1 MSGLDTS
8 APVTGNGPN
17 ASRHAKHVSDGWAR
31 GAEPFPWPEGGTLGL
46 GVVSNP
52 ASGRRRRRPTEVQAF
67 LSGHRHVH
75 YVEAGSPGEMP
86 VAMESLA
93 RAGVHVLAVDG
104 GDGTAQMVLTAL
116 FQRSPFETR
125 PLLALLPSGT
135 TNMTARD
142 VGVAGSPLRALDR
155 VVAWTLGDRRA
166 SDVVTRSVLRIEGA
180 LGHESLYG
188 MFFGAGAIQEG
199 VAYFNQRVRGL
210 GVGGNLGSA
219 VAFVRGLCSVF
230 RGRDGFARPIRGAV
244 SLDNGP
250 EREQDSLLVLVS
262 TLERLVLGFRP
273 YFGTGGG
280 PLHFTTVSS
289 RPRHLWR
296 VLPFLVWGR
305 RCRGGV
311 PDNGYFSSDVSQVSL
326 AMSADF
332 VLDGEIYR
340 ADPRR
345 GPLVVQDG
353 GEARFLRMSR

>member
-1 MSGLDTS
+1 MNGCDTS
-8 APVTGNGPN
+8 APV
-17 ASRHAKHVSDGWAR
+17 
-31 GAEPFPWPEGGTLGL
+31 AERSAESVRPAMPLPWPECQTLGL

-52 ASGRRRRRPTEVQAF
+52 ASGRSRRRPAEVRAL

-75 YVEAGSPGEMP
+75 YVEARNPREMP
-86 VAMESLA
+86 AALESLA

-116 FQRSPFETR
+116 FQRSPLETR

-166 SDVVTRSVLRIEGA
+166 SDVLTRSVLRIEGA
-180 LGHESLYG
+180 LGHESLHG

-230 RGRDGFARPIRGAV
+230 RGRGGFPRPIRGAV
-244 SLDNGP
+244 SLDSGP
-250 EREQDSLLVLVS
+250 ELEQDSLLVLVS

-305 RCRGGV
+305 RCRAGV
-311 PDNGYFSSDVSQVSL
+311 PENGYFSSDVSQVAL
-326 AMSADF
+326 AMDADF
-332 VLDGEIYR
+332 VLDGEVYR
-340 ADPRR
+340 ADRR
-345 GPLVVQDG
+345 QGPLMVRDG